1 MVGTVFLSK
10 NQNLFLKFIWYF
22 ITVFFLYGYICLG
35 GAILSLITLIKLLSV
50 INGLIKYVSFVL
62 LLPMGYAFFRFI
74 LILSSTKYKWRFYR
88 LSYYRLKTRGF
99 SEKYFKYE
107 MYEPCMRL
115 IIKNLLNEFGFQ
127 SQYVEMKDK
136 YIKVNYRVEDA
147 KNRLLESV
155 MHDSFIET

>member
-1 MVGTVFLSK
+1 MVNPIFLSK
-10 NQNLFLKFIWYF
+10 NNNLFIRFTWQF
-22 ITVFFLYGYICLG
+22 ITVFFLYGYICLA
-35 GAILSLITLIKLLSV
+35 GAIISFVTLIYLLSI
-50 INGLIKYVSFVL
+50 INGWVKYVSFVL
-62 LLPMGYAFFRFI
+62 LIPLGYAFFRFI

-99 SEKYFKYE
+99 SEDYFKYE

-127 SQYVEMKDK
+127 NQYAEMNDK

-155 MHDSFIET
+155 IHDNKIKN